1 MAFGLAAFPGKRRCS
16 SCRRTR
22 HERVDVRPFVVAVLI
37 GVALLA
43 ALALLSLLLI

>member
-1 MAFGLAAFPGKRRCS
+1 MDFELAAFPGKRRCS

-22 HERVDVRPFVVAVLI
+22 YERVDVRPFVVAVLV